1 MDVHVGV
8 RIMDSDRTALK
19 QMTKEEQCSMSDL
32 MVRAMKPY
40 LSGEAELP
48 HKSAGRQVATTLVID
63 HEIRDTIK
71 EMSDKHGLSVNEAL
85 QFMTYAFL
93 REMSRSKQRSTSTS
107 QKRNPSVTSMWR
119 QVSVVDP
126 V

>member
-8 RIMDSDRTALK
+8 RIIDSDRTALK
-19 QMTKEEQCSMSDL
+19 QITKEEKCSMSDL

-48 HKSAGRQVATTLVID
+48 YKSAGRQVATTLVID

-85 QFMTYAFL
+85 QFMTYEFL
-93 REMSRSKQRSTSTS
+93 REMSRVSRKSLRRSEVINGRVQASS
-107 QKRNPSVTSMWR
+107 AA
-119 QVSVVDP
+119 
-126 V
+126 

>member
-1 MDVHVGV
+1 MDVHVSV

-19 QMTKEEQCSMSDL
+19 QITKEEKCSMSDL

-48 HKSAGRQVATTLVID
+48 YKSAGRQVATTLVID

-85 QFMTYAFL
+85 QFMTYEFL
-93 REMSRSKQRSTSTS
+93 REMSRVSRKSLRRSEVINRRVQASS
-107 QKRNPSVTSMWR
+107 AA
-119 QVSVVDP
+119 
-126 V
+126 

>member
-8 RIMDSDRTALK
+8 RIIDSDRTALK
-19 QMTKEEQCSMSDL
+19 QITKEEKCSMSDL

-48 HKSAGRQVATTLVID
+48 YKSAGRQVATTLVID

-71 EMSDKHGLSVNEAL
+71 EMSDRHGLSVNEAL
-85 QFMTYAFL
+85 QFMTYEFL
-93 REMSRSKQRSTSTS
+93 REMSRVSRKSLRRSEVINRRVQASS
-107 QKRNPSVTSMWR
+107 AA
-119 QVSVVDP
+119 
-126 V
+126 

>member
-8 RIMDSDRTALK
+8 RIIDSDRTALK
-19 QMTKEEQCSMSDL
+19 QITKEEKCSMSDL

-48 HKSAGRQVATTLVID
+48 YKSAGRQVATTLVID

-71 EMSDKHGLSVNEAL
+71 EMSDRHGLSVNEAL
-85 QFMTYAFL
+85 QFMTYEFL
-93 REMSRSKQRSTSTS
+93 REMSRVSRKSLRRSEVINGRVQASS
-107 QKRNPSVTSMWR
+107 AA
-119 QVSVVDP
+119 
-126 V
+126 

>member
-8 RIMDSDRTALK
+8 RIIDSDRTALK
-19 QMTKEEQCSMSDL
+19 QITKEEKCSMSDL

-48 HKSAGRQVATTLVID
+48 YKSAGRQVATTLVID

-71 EMSDKHGLSVNEAL
+71 EMSDRHGLSVNEAL
-85 QFMTYAFL
+85 QFMTYEFL
-93 REMSRSKQRSTSTS
+93 REMSRSSRKSLRRSEVINRRVQASS
-107 QKRNPSVTSMWR
+107 AA
-119 QVSVVDP
+119 
-126 V
+126 

>member
-19 QMTKEEQCSMSDL
+19 QKAKEEQCSMSDL
-32 MVRAMKPY
+32 MVKAMKPY

-85 QFMTYAFL
+85 QFMTYEFL
-93 REMSRSKQRSTSTS
+93 QEMSRSSRKSLRRSEVINGKVQIRPAT
-107 QKRNPSVTSMWR
+107 
-119 QVSVVDP
+119 
-126 V
+126 